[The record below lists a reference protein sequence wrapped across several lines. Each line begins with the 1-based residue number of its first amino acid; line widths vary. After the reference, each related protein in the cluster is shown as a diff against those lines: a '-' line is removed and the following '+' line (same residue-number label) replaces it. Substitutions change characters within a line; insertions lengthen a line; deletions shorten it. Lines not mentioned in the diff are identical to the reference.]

1 MKQISLLSIIFSIML
16 FSCNKNGKTNTPKDE
31 QEDKVEY
38 MSSDTVEEGVLVVP
52 VYSTSTDQN
61 TEVTEKI
68 MKFKVNEVKNKA
80 FELDFGKAKVDKD
93 TKAVIYSSA
102 FNAALALGKK
112 LDEYK
117 IEVSG
122 YTKFPTLDSK
132 AGITATIMAGMNGV
146 KIDNLV
152 SLTGSI
158 NPDGT
163 IGPAT
168 NLPAKLRAAVA
179 AGKNAFAYPAGQKM
193 AFDQATKSYV
203 DIFKIADQNTI
214 KLIPIYTIYDAFM
227 ALTGKSVELPEPL
240 SDKEL
245 ELSTQLK
252 KQLTGISTNWHKLA
266 AQFNKKYDKLSVKPS
281 QKTQGWKKVSDSYSQ
296 ESKKILKSGM
306 VSAGY
311 DYAQRGGAFAFTS
324 FWSKRF
330 DKLSDKKDL
339 KKMLEVVKEL
349 NKLSENIKTAMDNL
363 QKIKPESRGDLL
375 ALISSWEQLVG
386 AWSYALQGM
395 TIQKQVKEK
404 INYLLKNKLDPSMDE
419 NRLFK
424 MLDNTILKFSL
435 ANLKTLKAEDFAKLT
450 RVKGPK
456 SIIQIGEF
464 QKLNANLENLAK
476 SQLTL
481 IKKYFLKQNIGQI
494 PGKNKKEIHSAL
506 INQDNNYLQ
515 AINSVKLINKIESKE
530 DLPKYLSQIAAYSNS
545 YFNSSMLM
553 MKHNFLKI
561 KKSVNRNDVE
571 IKQKKYLKTLLKS
584 AVQNVKIQ
592 AALAKK
598 YAVII
603 PASAKLFYNIG
614 LSMKEQNYS
623 LQIKSLEMFWKASFE
638 CQLAILLAN

>member
-1 MKQISLLSIIFSIML
+1 ML
-16 FSCNKNGKTNTPKDE
+16 FACNKNGKTNTPQDE
-31 QEDKVEY
+31 QKDKVEY
-38 MSSDTVEEGVLVVP
+38 MSSDTGEEGVLVVS
-52 VYSTSTDQN
+52 VYSISKDQN
-61 TEVTEKI
+61 TEVSEKI
-68 MKFKVNEVKNKA
+68 MKFKVNKVKNKA
-80 FELDFGKAKVDKD
+80 FELDFGKVQVDD
-93 TKAVIYSSA
+93 ETKAVIYSSA

-122 YTKFPTLDSK
+122 FTKFPTLDSK

-146 KIDNLV
+146 KIDNLL

-168 NLPAKLRAAVA
+168 NLPAKLRAAIA
-179 AGKNAFAYPAGQKM
+179 AGKNTFAYPAGQKM

-203 DIFKIADQNTI
+203 DIFKIADQNKI
-214 KLIPIYTIYDAFM
+214 KLIPIYTIYDAFI
-227 ALTGKSVELPEPL
+227 ALTGKTVELPKPL

-245 ELSTQLK
+245 ELSEQLK
-252 KQLTGISTNWHKLA
+252 GQLTGISANWHTLA
-266 AQFNKKYDKLSVKPS
+266 AQFNKKYDQLSTKPS
-281 QKTQGWKKVSDSYSQ
+281 QKTQNWKKVSNSYSQ

-330 DKLSDKKDL
+330 DQLSAKKNL
-339 KKMLEVVKEL
+339 KKLLGVVEEF
-349 NKLSENIKTAMDNL
+349 NKLSENIKTAMSNL

-375 ALISSWEQLVG
+375 ALISAWEQLVG
-386 AWSYALQGM
+386 AWSYASQGIE
-395 TIQKQVKEK
+395 IQKQVIEK

-424 MLDNTILKFSL
+424 MLDNTILKYSL
-435 ANLKTLKAEDFAKLT
+435 AKLKTLKAADFAKLIG
-450 RVKGPK
+450 VKGPK
-456 SIIQIGEF
+456 YIIQIPEF
-464 QKLNANLENLAK
+464 QKLNTNLEKLAK
-476 SQLTL
+476 GQLTL
-481 IKKYFLKQNIGQI
+481 IKKYFLKKNIGHI
-494 PGKNKKEIHSAL
+494 PGKNEEEIHSNL
-506 INQDNNYLQ
+506 INQNNNYLQ
-515 AINSVKLINKIESKE
+515 AIKSVEMTNKIDSKE
-530 DLPKYLSQIAAYSNS
+530 DFQKYLAQIAAYSNS

-561 KKSVNRNDVE
+561 KKSANKNDVE
-571 IKQKKYLKTLLKS
+571 IKHKQYLKTILES
-584 AVQNVKIQ
+584 AVQNTKIQ

-598 YAVII
+598 YAGVI